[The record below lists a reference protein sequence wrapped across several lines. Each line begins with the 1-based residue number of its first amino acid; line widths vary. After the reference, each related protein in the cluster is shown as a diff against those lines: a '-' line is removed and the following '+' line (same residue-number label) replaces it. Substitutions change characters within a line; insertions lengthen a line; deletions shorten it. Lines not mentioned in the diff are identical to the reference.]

1 MRPKNAWA
9 LIQRPFNGSVSGA
22 SLSYPLK
29 ERHPGAVWGRKCNPF
44 AWNAAENAT
53 PSVEFGK
60 ASAKN
65 ATPASEIASAC
76 VVSSIQQAFN
86 QMKNTTPAQEM
97 RSEVQP
103 LRQKLRLVISSIQQA
118 YTHVKN
124 ATPSPEMPSKNATL
138 HQKLRRY
145 VLF

>member
-9 LIQRPFNGSVSGA
+9 FIRRPFNGSVSGA
-22 SLSYPLK
+22 SLSYPIK
-29 ERHPGAVWGRKCNPF
+29 ERHPGAVWGRKCNHF

-60 ASAKN
+60 ASAKH
-65 ATPASEIASAC
+65 ATPSSTIASAC

-86 QMKNTTPAQEM
+86 QIKNAPPAPEM
-97 RSEVQP
+97 RSGIQP
-103 LRQKLRLVISSIQQA
+103 PRQKLRLVISSIQQA
-118 YTHVKN
+118 DTHVKH
-124 ATPSPEMPSKNATL
+124 ATPSPEMQSKMQPL
-138 HQKLRRY
+138 RQKFGRY